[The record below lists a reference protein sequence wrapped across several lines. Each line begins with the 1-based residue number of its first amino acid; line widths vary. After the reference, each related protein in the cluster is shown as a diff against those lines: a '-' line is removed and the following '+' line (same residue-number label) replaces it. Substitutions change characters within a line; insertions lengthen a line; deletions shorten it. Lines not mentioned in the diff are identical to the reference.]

1 MYNNL
6 DLSSLS
12 IDDIVEEY
20 KLLHERHQQLKERT
34 EEDAQRIHELKRSL
48 DTALAAEKYLT
59 QELEHLSVQ
68 PQSTCNGA
76 EQRLQQEL
84 EDLRRQYRNLQADH
98 ETLQLENDAKDEETR
113 KLQAKLDSAV
123 RDLDAQAALKA
134 SSSHDECTV
143 RLTTVEAENA
153 ELMQKLAE
161 YEDAR
166 VQNTFAV
173 AEQEV
178 KQENITQW
186 VTKVFFFLHSEL
198 LKYSKIKLAAWRK
211 ICVVNGMSWRR
222 RCSCWKAHRN
232 NWWKQMRKL
241 RSSAA
246 HRSKVVGII

>member
-6 DLSSLS
+6 DLSALS

-20 KLLHERHQQLKERT
+20 KLLHERHQQLKELK

-84 EDLRRQYRNLQADH
+84 DELRRNYRNLQADH
-98 ETLQLENDAKDEETR
+98 ETLQLDNDGKDEEKR
-113 KLQAKLDSAV
+113 QIQAKLESAL
-123 RDLDAQAALKA
+123 RDLDAQAVLKA
-134 SSSHDECTV
+134 ANRAHDECTA
-143 RLTTVEAENA
+143 RLTSVEAENA

-161 YEDAR
+161 YEDAK

-178 KQENITQW
+178 K
-186 VTKVFFFLHSEL
+186 
-198 LKYSKIKLAAWRK
+198 
-211 ICVVNGMSWRR
+211 
-222 RCSCWKAHRN
+222 
-232 NWWKQMRKL
+232 
-241 RSSAA
+241 
-246 HRSKVVGII
+246 

>member
-6 DLSSLS
+6 DLSALS

-20 KLLHERHQQLKERT
+20 KLLHERHQQLKERK

-59 QELEHLSVQ
+59 QELEHLSAQ
-68 PQSTCNGA
+68 PQSTCNTA

-84 EDLRRQYRNLQADH
+84 DDLRRKYRNLQADY
-98 ETLQLENDAKDEETR
+98 ESLQLDNDAKDEEKR
-113 KLQAKLDSAV
+113 QVQAKLESAL
-123 RDLDAQAALKA
+123 RDLDAQAVLKA
-134 SSSHDECTV
+134 NSAHDECTA

-161 YEDAR
+161 YEDAK

-178 KQENITQW
+178 K
-186 VTKVFFFLHSEL
+186 L
-198 LKYSKIKLAAWRK
+198 LPIPNL
-211 ICVVNGMSWRR
+211 CVS
-222 RCSCWKAHRN
+222 
-232 NWWKQMRKL
+232 
-241 RSSAA
+241 
-246 HRSKVVGII
+246 